1 MKVLKTF
8 WLSVVLL
15 GISLICGVSY
25 FLIGS
30 PIDDNGVLMEPFG
43 LIPLF
48 WLFLLGAVVSLIV
61 TWIRVRS
68 RRNHDIS
75 A

>member
-1 MKVLKTF
+1 MKILKTF

-25 FLIGS
+25 YLIGS
-30 PIDDNGVLMEPFG
+30 SVDDDGFLVEPFG
-43 LIPLF
+43 FIPLF
-48 WLFLLGAVVSLIV
+48 WLFLLLAVVSFVV
-61 TWIRVRS
+61 TRIRAGS
-68 RRNHDIS
+68 RRNHDDS